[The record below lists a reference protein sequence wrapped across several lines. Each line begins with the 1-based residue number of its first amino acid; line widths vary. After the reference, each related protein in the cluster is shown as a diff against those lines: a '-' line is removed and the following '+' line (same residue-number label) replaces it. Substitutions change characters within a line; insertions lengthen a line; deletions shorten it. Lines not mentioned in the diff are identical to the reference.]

1 MNILFDQ
8 TEAQASFYNGAA
20 EYAQAL
26 FLQMVSQLREYQRST
41 LFSLYSSKYKFKYKN
56 LSPDALKGTE
66 RVIPIDYHHKNLKQI
81 IKDEKI
87 DLLFVSCAQNFC
99 DLPLGDLRNLGCKVV
114 IVIHDM
120 YVEEMTTSRIEYL
133 HYIKHPWTFVRNQL
147 GRVKVRLLSGT
158 TTPRAEL
165 MRRLIEE
172 NDSEIVTVSN
182 YSKQSIEYYYP
193 NLKDKIRVF
202 YSPMKVCP
210 DETDDISN
218 PLLKNLINNKKKYF
232 LLLSADRITKNGE
245 KMLSAF
251 RQYAENINP
260 SAIIVTTGYKKSLFK
275 QHVALPFLSSSDIN
289 NAYRH
294 CHALLYP
301 SVFEGFGYPPV
312 EAMRYGKPVLS
323 SQICSMPEI
332 LGDSP
337 IYFSPLYESSM
348 YGALKRFNDTPY
360 EYLHERSNKQY
371 KIIEKNQTDDLK
383 KLSTMLL
390 NGSFLKSKSYGQN

>member
-1 MNILFDQ
+1 
-8 TEAQASFYNGAA
+8 
-20 EYAQAL
+20 
-26 FLQMVSQLREYQRST
+26 
-41 LFSLYSSKYKFKYKN
+41 
-56 LSPDALKGTE
+56 
-66 RVIPIDYHHKNLKQI
+66 
-81 IKDEKI
+81 
-87 DLLFVSCAQNFC
+87 
-99 DLPLGDLRNLGCKVV
+99 
-114 IVIHDM
+114 
-120 YVEEMTTSRIEYL
+120 
-133 HYIKHPWTFVRNQL
+133 
-147 GRVKVRLLSGT
+147 
-158 TTPRAEL
+158 
-165 MRRLIEE
+165 
-172 NDSEIVTVSN
+172 
-182 YSKQSIEYYYP
+182 
-193 NLKDKIRVF
+193 
-202 YSPMKVCP
+202 
-210 DETDDISN
+210 
-218 PLLKNLINNKKKYF
+218 
-232 LLLSADRITKNGE
+232 
-245 KMLSAF
+245 MLSAF
-251 RQYAENINP
+251 RQYVENINP

-390 NGSFLKSKSYGQN
+390 DGYFLKSKSYGQN